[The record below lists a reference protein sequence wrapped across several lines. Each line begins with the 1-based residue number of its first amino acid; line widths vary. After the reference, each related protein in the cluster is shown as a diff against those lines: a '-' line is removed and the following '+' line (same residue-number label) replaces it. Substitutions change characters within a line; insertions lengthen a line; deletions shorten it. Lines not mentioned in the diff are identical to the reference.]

1 MKSIFKNV
9 WPYQKDA
16 KNLPVADVE
25 TAIPFYETVLGF
37 QLVSRSE
44 TPFKSALLERDGIQ
58 IGLAENGGDPTQDGC
73 FFEVDNAETAFA
85 ELKSNGLEQDK
96 PNFTFQNY
104 SRPFKV
110 FFVIAPDGLC
120 YCLGEPQ

>member
-25 TAIPFYETVLGF
+25 AAIPFYETVMGF

-44 TPFKSALLERDGIQ
+44 ISFKSVLLERDGI
-58 IGLAENGGDPTQDGC
+58 
-73 FFEVDNAETAFA
+73 
-85 ELKSNGLEQDK
+85 
-96 PNFTFQNY
+96 
-104 SRPFKV
+104 
-110 FFVIAPDGLC
+110 
-120 YCLGEPQ
+120 

>member
-25 TAIPFYETVLGF
+25 VAIPFYETIMGF
-37 QLVSRSE
+37 RLISRNDV
-44 TPFKSALLERDGIQ
+44 PFKSALLERDDIQ
-58 IGLAENGGDPTQDGC
+58 IGFAENGGAPTQDGC

-85 ELKSNGLEQDK
+85 ELKSNGLEQQEPK
-96 PNFTFQNY
+96 FEIQTY
-104 SRPFKV
+104 GHAYKV
-110 FFVIAPDGLC
+110 YLMLVPDGLC